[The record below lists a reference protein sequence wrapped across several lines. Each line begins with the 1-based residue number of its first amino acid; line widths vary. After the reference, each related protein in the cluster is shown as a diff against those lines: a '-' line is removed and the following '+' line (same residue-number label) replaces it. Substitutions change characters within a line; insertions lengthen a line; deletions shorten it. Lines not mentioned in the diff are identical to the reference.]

1 MKQLNPQQQE
11 AVNYIEGPLLVL
23 AGAGSGKTSVITE
36 KVAHLIINCGYKP
49 HQIIAV
55 TFTNKAAKE
64 MRERISKRLK
74 GENSRGLQISTFHT
88 LGLNILKKNYAE
100 LGYKKNFTLFDAQDS
115 LTLIHDLA
123 YQAYQATK
131 QTAQAMQTQISLWKN
146 ALESPQALASSLKN
160 DNPLYAT
167 WEIYQQYQRYLKA
180 YNAIDFD
187 DLIYIPVQLLKNN
200 ETVLTYWRHK
210 FHYMLIDEYQDTNES
225 QYQLMRLLVG
235 VRQQFTV
242 VGDDD
247 QSIYAWRGAR
257 PENLQVL
264 SEHYPQ
270 LKVIKLEQNYRSTG
284 CILHAANTLIDNNP
298 HLFVKKLWSQH
309 GYGDPIRIIST
320 KDETA
325 EAQTIVSD
333 IMTHKIHHNSQFKD
347 YAVLVRGNHQTFL
360 LERFLQTYKIPY
372 AISGGTSF
380 FAKTEIKDA
389 LAYCKLIINPDD
401 DCAFLRIINTP
412 RREIGPTTLE
422 GLGQYATQRHISLFQ
437 AIDEIGLA
445 QFLKAPAIE
454 RLKRFRHMITDYQ
467 QKILQPLAN
476 KERYQHLLALMNE
489 VDYRQWLIDNSSTL
503 KQAEKRFENISDL
516 CTWITK
522 CDEDE
527 EIDGKDFADTINR
540 MLLLDIIDRDQTQK
554 DDNKVQIL
562 TVHASKGLE
571 YPFVY
576 LMGVEE
582 GLLPHQQSI
591 EDETIEEERRL
602 AYVAITRA
610 QKQLTM
616 THTLQ
621 RSRYGELIATTPSRF
636 IDELPQQDIQW
647 HGRNEKVTEDQKQA
661 TAEKYIAMMKARF
674 GKKES

>member
-1 MKQLNPQQQE
+1 MRQLNPQQQE
-11 AVNYIEGPLLVL
+11 AVNYIHGPLLVL

-36 KVAHLIINCGYKP
+36 KVAHLITNCGYKP
-49 HQIIAV
+49 HQIIAL

-88 LGLNILKKNYAE
+88 LGLNILKKNHAE

-131 QTAQAMQTQISLWKN
+131 QTAQAMQSQISLWKN
-146 ALESPQALASSLKN
+146 ALQSPQDLASYLN
-160 DNPLYAT
+160 NEDPLYAT

-235 VRQQFTV
+235 MRQLFTV

-264 SEHYPQ
+264 NEHYPQ

-284 CILHAANTLIDNNP
+284 CILHAANTLIDNNT

-309 GYGDPIRIIST
+309 SYGDPIRIITT
-320 KDETA
+320 KDENA

-333 IMTHKIHHNSQFKD
+333 IMTHKIQHNSHYRD

-380 FAKTEIKDA
+380 FAKAEIKDA
-389 LAYCKLIINPDD
+389 LAYCKLMINPDD
-401 DCAFLRIINTP
+401 DCALLRIINTP

-437 AIDEIGLA
+437 AIDEMGLG
-445 QFLKAPAIE
+445 QFLKPNAIE
-454 RLKRFRHMITDYQ
+454 RLQRFRQLILEYQ
-467 QKILQPLAN
+467 HKILQPLSN
-476 KERYQHLLALMNE
+476 KERYQHLLSLMDAI
-489 VDYRQWLIDNSSTL
+489 DYRQWLIDNSSTL

-516 CTWITK
+516 CTWITR
-522 CDEDE
+522 CDDDE

-571 YPFVY
+571 YPYVY
-576 LMGVEE
+576 MMGVEE

-591 EDETIEEERRL
+591 DDDTVEEERRL

-616 THTLQ
+616 THTRQ
-621 RSRYGELIATTPSRF
+621 RSRFGETIATKPSRF
-636 IDELPQQDIQW
+636 IDELPQQDIKWQ
-647 HGRNEKVTEDQKQA
+647 GRNEQITHEEKQA
-661 TAEKYIAMMKARF
+661 TTEKYIAMMRARF
-674 GKKES
+674 GNKQS